1 MPMNIRSRYPGKG
14 MNPDVEREIGR
25 IVSLWTEARKAFG
38 AQGAFLFGAF
48 GAADAF
54 YAPVATRFVT
64 YGVEL
69 EGIAR
74 DYQQALL
81 ESPAVRSWS
90 ADAVKET
97 EFVAEDEPYAAAPR

>member
-1 MPMNIRSRYPGKG
+1 MNIRSRYPGKG
-14 MNPDVEREIGR
+14 MNPDVAREIDR
-25 IVSLWTEARKAFG
+25 IQALWTEARKSFG
-38 AQGAFLFGAF
+38 TAGPFLFGAF

-69 EGIAR
+69 KGAAR

-81 ESPAVRSWS
+81 DAAGVKAWS

-97 EFVAEDEPYAAAPR
+97 EFVAEDEPYATAPR